1 MMMMPDYPDRVVSE
15 HRIRVERFAIACTL
29 LLTATGGWWLF
40 ANLGNNSEVIIKF
53 GPIVILFLSAFWL
66 SELID
71 FTPKSKSIIAS
82 YCNILWSCILAFIG
96 LHYSDDSNFLPLL
109 ILFLIVI
116 ILWIIS
122 NSILSYSL
130 ASRRLRGIT
139 SIAGLAISLAILSS
153 TSDLLPWTFVIL
165 ANLFTMIPDLLSK
178 DPDFL
183 ERKNFG
189 KELDKAELKI
199 LELKSL
205 GHNVQQATSI
215 LKIAR
220 EEGFDDPSDGMRLI
234 DDAIIDANKILAF
247 SKDLEEIRNDSLLAI
262 EKAELVTKIPK
273 KPREKL
279 ELGDKEFE
287 FGSFRDAEILY
298 REAKEKAIIIEKYW
312 QEASDIISVSE
323 DMIGDYSGH
332 QIKDISGI
340 LNSAKDAL
348 SREDPKE
355 AIQIAESIKYHI
367 TEIGSIEEIAIKTI
381 KDAEDAVSVLSSNIS
396 IDTKERIS
404 EAKDALKS
412 GDSALAKGLANSVIR
427 EINSTSEAMNKV
439 QKALRQRKTL
449 ELKMP
454 SGKSNSEWMSKL
466 ESIIQTSN
474 KGEWIVA
481 ARELDDLTSSLR
493 DFEEEMKEANELLSF
508 IEEEWISIR
517 KKLNSAGINA
527 KDSARISIEKNISD
541 IIQLLKQGEIQ
552 DSLSLLSETDLFI
565 EEISRRI

>member
-1 MMMMPDYPDRVVSE
+1 MMMLPDYPDRVVSE
-15 HRIRVERFAIACTL
+15 HRIRVEKFAVVCTM
-29 LLTATGGWWLF
+29 LLTAAGGWWLF
-40 ANLGNNSEVIIKF
+40 ANLGNNSEPIIKF
-53 GPIVILFLSAFWL
+53 GPILILFLSAFWL

-71 FTPKSKSIIAS
+71 FTPKSKSIVAS
-82 YCNILWSCILAFIG
+82 YCNILWSCILSFIG
-96 LHYSDDSNFLPLL
+96 LHYSDKSNFLPLL

-116 ILWIIS
+116 ILWMIS

-153 TSDLLPWTFVIL
+153 TSDLFPWLFVIL
-165 ANLFTMIPDLLSK
+165 ANSFTMMPDLLSK

-183 ERKNFG
+183 ERKDFG
-189 KELDKAELKI
+189 KELDKAELEI

-220 EEGFDDPSDGMRLI
+220 EEGFDNPSEGKRLI
-234 DDAIIDANKILAF
+234 DDAIIDANKIIAL
-247 SKDLEEIRNDSLLAI
+247 SKDLEEIRNDSLMAI
-262 EKAELVTKIPK
+262 EKSELVTKVPK

-279 ELGDKEFE
+279 ELGDKEFQY
-287 FGSFRDAEILY
+287 GSFRDAEMLY
-298 REAKEKAIIIEKYW
+298 REAKEIAIIIEKYW

-323 DMIGDYSGH
+323 GMIGDYSGH

-348 SREDPKE
+348 SKEDPKE
-355 AIQIAESIKYHI
+355 AIQLAESIKYHI
-367 TEIGSIEEIAIKTI
+367 TEIGSIEEIAKKTI

-396 IDTKERIS
+396 INTKERIA
-404 EAKDALKS
+404 EAKEALKS

-449 ELKMP
+449 ESKMP

-466 ESIIQTSN
+466 ESIIQSSN
-474 KGEWIVA
+474 KGEWIMA
-481 ARELDDLTSSLR
+481 SKELDYLTSALR
-493 DFEEEMKEANELLSF
+493 DFEEEIKEANELLSF

-527 KDSARISIEKNISD
+527 QDSSRISIEKNISD
-541 IIQLLKQGEIQ
+541 ITQLIKEGEVQ

-565 EEISRRI
+565 EEIRRRI

>member
-1 MMMMPDYPDRVVSE
+1 MMMLPDYPDRVVSE
-15 HRIRVERFAIACTL
+15 HRIRVEKFAVVCTM
-29 LLTATGGWWLF
+29 LLTAAGGWWLF
-40 ANLGNNSEVIIKF
+40 ANLGNNSEAIIKF

-71 FTPKSKSIIAS
+71 FTPKSKSIVAS
-82 YCNILWSCILAFIG
+82 YCNILWSCILSFIG
-96 LHYSDDSNFLPLL
+96 LHYSDKSNFLPLL

-116 ILWIIS
+116 ILWMIS

-153 TSDLLPWTFVIL
+153 TSDLFPWLFVIL
-165 ANLFTMIPDLLSK
+165 ANSFTMMPDLLSK

-183 ERKNFG
+183 ERKDFG
-189 KELDKAELKI
+189 KELDKAELEI

-220 EEGFDDPSDGMRLI
+220 EEGFDNPSEGKRLI
-234 DDAIIDANKILAF
+234 DDAIIDANKIIAL
-247 SKDLEEIRNDSLLAI
+247 SKDLEEIRNDSLMAI
-262 EKAELVTKIPK
+262 EKSELVTKVPK

-279 ELGDKEFE
+279 ELGDKEFQY
-287 FGSFRDAEILY
+287 GSFRDAEMLY
-298 REAKEKAIIIEKYW
+298 REAKEIAIIIEKYW

-323 DMIGDYSGH
+323 GMIGDYSGH

-348 SREDPKE
+348 SQEDPKE
-355 AIQIAESIKYHI
+355 AIQLAESIKYHI
-367 TEIGSIEEIAIKTI
+367 TEIGSIEEIAKKTI

-396 IDTKERIS
+396 INTKERIA
-404 EAKDALKS
+404 EAKEALKS

-449 ELKMP
+449 ESKMP

-466 ESIIQTSN
+466 ESIIQSSN
-474 KGEWIVA
+474 KGEWIMA
-481 ARELDDLTSSLR
+481 SKELDYLTSALR
-493 DFEEEMKEANELLSF
+493 DFEEEIKEANELLSF

-527 KDSARISIEKNISD
+527 QDSSRISIEKNISD
-541 IIQLLKQGEIQ
+541 ITQLIKEGEVQ

-565 EEISRRI
+565 EEIRRRI

>member
-1 MMMMPDYPDRVVSE
+1 M
-15 HRIRVERFAIACTL
+15 
-29 LLTATGGWWLF
+29 
-40 ANLGNNSEVIIKF
+40 
-53 GPIVILFLSAFWL
+53 
-66 SELID
+66 
-71 FTPKSKSIIAS
+71 
-82 YCNILWSCILAFIG
+82 
-96 LHYSDDSNFLPLL
+96 
-109 ILFLIVI
+109 
-116 ILWIIS
+116 IS

-153 TSDLLPWTFVIL
+153 TSNLFPWFFVIL
-165 ANLFTMIPDLLSK
+165 ANSFTMMPDLLSK

-183 ERKNFG
+183 ERKEFG

-220 EEGFDDPSDGMRLI
+220 EEGFDNPSEGMRLI
-234 DDAIIDANKILAF
+234 EDAITDVNKILAF
-247 SKDLEEIRNDSLLAI
+247 SKDLEEIRNNSLMAI

-273 KPREKL
+273 KPREKF

-287 FGSFRDAEILY
+287 YGSFRDAEVLY

-323 DMIGDYSGH
+323 GMIGDYSGH

-367 TEIGSIEEIAIKTI
+367 TEIGSTEEIAIKTI

-396 IDTKERIS
+396 IDTKERIA

-412 GDSALAKGLANSVIR
+412 GDSALAKGLANSVMR
-427 EINSTSEAMNKV
+427 EINSISEAMNKV

-449 ELKMP
+449 ESKMP
-454 SGKSNSEWMSKL
+454 SGKSKSEWMSKL

-474 KGEWIVA
+474 KGDWIIA
-481 ARELDDLTSSLR
+481 SKELDYLTSALR
-493 DFEEEMKEANELLSF
+493 DFEEEIKEANELFSF

-527 KDSARISIEKNISD
+527 QDSARISIEKNISD
-541 IIQLLKQGEIQ
+541 IIQLIKEGEIQ

-565 EEISRRI
+565 EEIRRRI

>member
-298 REAKEKAIIIEKYW
+298 REAKEKAIVIEKYW

-323 DMIGDYSGH
+323 GMIGDYSGH

-439 QKALRQRKTL
+439 QKALRQRKIL

-454 SGKSNSEWMSKL
+454 SGKSNSDWMSKL

>member
-1 MMMMPDYPDRVVSE
+1 MMMLPDYADRVISE
-15 HRIRVERFAIACTL
+15 HRIRVEKFAIICTL
-29 LLTATGGWWLF
+29 LLTIAGGWWLF

-53 GPIVILFLSAFWL
+53 GPIMILFLSAFWL

-71 FTPKSKSIIAS
+71 FSPKSRSIVAS

-96 LHYSDDSNFLPLL
+96 LHYSDDSNFLPLI
-109 ILFLIVI
+109 ILFFIAI
-116 ILWIIS
+116 ILWMIS

-153 TSDLLPWTFVIL
+153 TSDLLPWGFVIL
-165 ANLFTMIPDLLSK
+165 ANSVTMIPDLLSK

-220 EEGFDDPSDGMRLI
+220 EEGFDNPSEGMRLI

-247 SKDLEEIRNDSLLAI
+247 SKDLEEIRNDSLIVI
-262 EKAELVTKIPK
+262 EKAELVAKESK
-273 KPREKL
+273 KPREIF

-287 FGSFRDAEILY
+287 YGSFRDAEILY
-298 REAKEKAIIIEKYW
+298 REAKEKATVIEKYW
-312 QEASDIISVSE
+312 QEASDIISTSE
-323 DMIGDYSGH
+323 GMIGDYSGH

-348 SREDPKE
+348 SREEPKE
-355 AIQIAESIKYHI
+355 AIKIAESIKYHI
-367 TEIGSIEEIAIKTI
+367 TGIGSTEEIAIKTI
-381 KDAEDAVSVLSSNIS
+381 KDAEDAVSVLNSNIS
-396 IDTKERIS
+396 IDTKERIA
-404 EAKDALKS
+404 EAKDALKR

-427 EINSTSEAMNKV
+427 EINSTSEDMNKV
-439 QKALRQRKTL
+439 QKALRQRKKL
-449 ELKMP
+449 ESKMP

-466 ESIIQTSN
+466 ESIIQSSN
-474 KGEWIVA
+474 KGEWTVA
-481 ARELDDLTSSLR
+481 SKELDDLTSALR
-493 DFEEEMKEANELLSF
+493 DFEVGIKEANELLSF
-508 IEEEWISIR
+508 IDEEWISIR
-517 KKLNSAGINA
+517 KKLDSTGINA
-527 KDSARISIEKNISD
+527 QDSSRINIEKNISD
-541 IIQLLKQGEIQ
+541 ITQLVKEGEIQ
-552 DSLSLLSETDLFI
+552 DSLSLLSETDLLI
-565 EEISRRI
+565 EEIRRKI